1 MGLEHEADHALRYNK
16 DPRWIDQDRGSPD
29 ERFDNAEERRVIL
42 GSESLTAGLIGE
54 PMRFNHTYRITCRTA
69 GVSGSRC
76 I

>member
-1 MGLEHEADHALRYNK
+1 MRDL
-16 DPRWIDQDRGSPD
+16 GSPD
-29 ERFDNAEERRVIL
+29 VRFTNAEERRVIL

-54 PMRFNHTYRITCRTA
+54 PMRFNHTYAITCRTA